1 LKLRGVTVDDLKKS
15 IRDQLSIEKLINREV
30 VSKISITDQDVTDFY
45 NQNRQQFNVA
55 ETQYRLA
62 QIVVTPHK
70 DPEVRNRKNDDA
82 TTDAEARAKVAMLL
96 KQLKSGADFSDLAMD
111 YSEDPQTAGSG
122 GDLGYVPE
130 SSLGQSNPALKA
142 AVMQLKPG
150 ETSGVIVLPDSY
162 RILKLVAKE
171 APGQRDL
178 NDPSVQQSIRD
189 ALRTRK
195 EQLLRTAYLTDAR
208 DPAKVENYLAQQV
221 IESSG
226 RLPEVV
232 APPSAAP
239 DMAPPAEAPP
249 QQ

>member
-1 LKLRGVTVDDLKKS
+1 
-15 IRDQLSIEKLINREV
+15 
-30 VSKISITDQDVTDFY
+30 
-45 NQNRQQFNVA
+45 
-55 ETQYRLA
+55 
-62 QIVVTPHK
+62 
-70 DPEVRNRKNDDA
+70 
-82 TTDAEARAKVAMLL
+82 
-96 KQLKSGADFSDLAMD
+96 
-111 YSEDPQTAGSG
+111 
-122 GDLGYVPE
+122 
-130 SSLGQSNPALKA
+130 
-142 AVMQLKPG
+142 MQLKPG

-208 DPAKVENYLAQQV
+208 DQAKVENYLAQQV

>member
-1 LKLRGVTVDDLKKS
+1 
-15 IRDQLSIEKLINREV
+15 
-30 VSKISITDQDVTDFY
+30 
-45 NQNRQQFNVA
+45 
-55 ETQYRLA
+55 
-62 QIVVTPHK
+62 
-70 DPEVRNRKNDDA
+70 
-82 TTDAEARAKVAMLL
+82 MLL
-96 KQLKSGADFSDLAMD
+96 KQLKSGADFSELAMD

-208 DPAKVENYLAQQV
+208 DQAKVENYLAQQV